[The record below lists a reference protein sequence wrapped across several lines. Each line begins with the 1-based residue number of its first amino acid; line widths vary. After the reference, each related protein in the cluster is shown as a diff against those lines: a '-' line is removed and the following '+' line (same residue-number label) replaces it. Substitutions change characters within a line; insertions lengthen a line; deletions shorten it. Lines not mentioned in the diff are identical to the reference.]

1 MGSQRVV
8 SNREREEPDTRLFM
22 AQYNR
27 MEFNVPR
34 EHSFATTSTRSRCEY
49 LMRNNGLV
57 NDWNTVVEQ
66 LLTAHPKVVKKKKK
80 KVIKKK
86 EQKDDKNAQNTETC
100 VSIAARDCQAKDNDR
115 RATERYTRFR

>member
-1 MGSQRVV
+1 M
-8 SNREREEPDTRLFM
+8 NDL
-22 AQYNR
+22 
-27 MEFNVPR
+27 
-34 EHSFATTSTRSRCEY
+34 TRSRCEY

-86 EQKDDKNAQNTETC
+86 EQKDDKNAQIKIL
-100 VSIAARDCQAKDNDR
+100 V
-115 RATERYTRFR
+115 ERIEGT